1 MCTSRFYVLSH
12 SVVSDS
18 WQPHGLYPPRLLCPW
33 HSPGKNTG
41 VGCHFL
47 LQDAIDALNFKMLT
61 IKYFRRNIGEYLPE
75 LRKKKDSLS
84 MKQWKKRQK
93 KIKVVLVWLHT
104 KFLYVKKF

>member
-1 MCTSRFYVLSH
+1 
-12 SVVSDS
+12 
-18 WQPHGLYPPRLLCPW
+18 
-33 HSPGKNTG
+33 
-41 VGCHFL
+41 
-47 LQDAIDALNFKMLT
+47 MLT